1 MRDGYGIIAGR
12 SAKNARAALDAAD
25 AAGVDQREVQAVD
38 GGYEVPLAVLDAYE
52 KAMGKEGKQDPEY
65 ASPEVVKAEQ
75 DTTGDDTSDTNEPS
89 QPEEPPRAG
98 AGSGVDAWA
107 EWAQEVHGYDPAEGL
122 SRKELIERYGE

>member
-1 MRDGYGIIAGR
+1 MRDGYGFIAGR

-25 AAGVDQREVQAVD
+25 AAGVDQREVEAVD
-38 GGYEVPLAVLDAYE
+38 GGYEVPIAVLDAYE
-52 KAMGKEGKQDPEY
+52 KATGVSGAKSNAETKPD
-65 ASPEVVKAEQ
+65 AVKAKE

-89 QPEEPPRAG
+89 EPEEPPRAG
-98 AGSGVDAWA
+98 AGSGTEAWT